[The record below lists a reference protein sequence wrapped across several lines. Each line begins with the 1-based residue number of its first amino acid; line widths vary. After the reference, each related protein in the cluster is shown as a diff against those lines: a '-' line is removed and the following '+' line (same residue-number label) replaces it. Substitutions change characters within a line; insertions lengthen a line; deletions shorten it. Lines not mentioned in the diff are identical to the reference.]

1 MNTSSI
7 GTYSTEI
14 LQSLGALSNNEAALA
29 RVAKYLRKVLKE
41 QANDLS
47 LMTEDEFFARIDEA
61 RKQPGKQFNNV
72 NELDKY
78 IRSL

>member
-41 QANDLS
+41 QAHDPS

>member
-41 QANDLS
+41 QANDSS

>member
-41 QANDLS
+41 QANDPS
-47 LMTEDEFFARIDEA
+47 LITEDEFFARIDEA

>member
-41 QANDLS
+41 QANDPS

>member
-41 QANDLS
+41 QANDPS
-47 LMTEDEFFARIDEA
+47 LMTEDGFFARIDEA

>member
-41 QANDLS
+41 QANDHS